1 MAKIKMVDKNSKA
14 YQAWLSYDQLSNN
27 YLNKFKKLLNN
38 VSLIGSSALSSSI
51 REELNKA
58 FPKFLDSDFTLN
70 AKNNYKDGIIFAAQS
85 DLEEIAA
92 VNEQLEK
99 SLKEINF
106 ANLNSEGF
114 IIKYF
119 SENNLLIITSKTDK
133 GLLYGTFALF
143 REIQQENNLKDL
155 DILSNPKNNLRM
167 LNHWDNLDGGIE
179 RGYAGKSIFY
189 KDNNL
194 RNDLNRIKD
203 YARMLASIGINAVSV
218 NNVNVSYE
226 ETRLIDDKIAMVET
240 LASIFRD
247 YGITTFL
254 SANYASPM
262 QLSNIDTADPL
273 DEKVKLWWQEKVKD
287 IYDLIPDFGG
297 FVVKADSEGRPGPFT
312 YDRSHAQGANMMAE
326 ALEPF
331 GGLLVWRSFV
341 YNCQQDWRDKETDRA
356 RAAYD
361 NFKDLDGEFKDNVI
375 LQIKNGPMD
384 FQVREPVS
392 PLFGAMPETNQV
404 LELQITQEYTGQQ
417 KDLCYLI
424 PQWKKIIDFDTYA
437 QGEGT
442 PVKRI
447 VDGSIYNQKN
457 TGFAAVAN
465 VGDDEN
471 WTGHHLAQANLYGYG
486 RLAWNPD
493 LSAVQITEEWIK
505 ITFGQEEQIME
516 SLLRMLLYSWTI
528 YEDYTA
534 PLGVGWMVNPNHHYG
549 VNVNGYEYSR
559 WGTYHR
565 ADHQRIGVDRSAAAG
580 TGYADQYFEENAK
593 KYETIANC
601 PDELLLF
608 FHHVPYTYEL
618 DSGKTVIQHIY
629 DSHFRGVAAVK
640 ELQGHWQKVEG
651 KVEEK
656 IYQNV
661 KERLEMQLENAVE
674 WRDQINTYF
683 HRMSGI
689 DDQFEREI
697 Y

>member
-1 MAKIKMVDKNSKA
+1 MSETKMIDKKSKS
-14 YQAWLSYDQLSNN
+14 YQAWLNYEQLSEK
-27 YLNKFKKLLNN
+27 YLDKFKQTLNN
-38 VSLIGSSALSSSI
+38 VSLLSNSAVSSSI
-51 REELNKA
+51 REELNRA
-58 FPKFLDSDFTLN
+58 FSKFLDTDFTFKISPD
-70 AKNNYKDGIIFAAQS
+70 AKDQVIFADQS
-85 DLEEIAA
+85 DLKEIAA
-92 VNEQLEK
+92 ANTQLEK

-106 ANLNSEGF
+106 EDLSSEGY
-114 IIKYF
+114 IIKF
-119 SENNLLIITSKTDK
+119 FKENNLLIVSSKTDK
-133 GLLYGTFALF
+133 GLLYGAFALF
-143 REIQQENNLKDL
+143 REIQQENNLKELDL
-155 DILSNPKNNLRM
+155 LSNPKNNLRM
-167 LNHWDNLDGGIE
+167 LNHWDNLDGSIE

-194 RNDLNRIKD
+194 RNDLKRIKD
-203 YARMLASIGINAVSV
+203 YARMLASIGINALYI

-226 ETRLIDDKIAMVET
+226 ETRLIDDKIDIVITIADI
-240 LASIFRD
+240 LRD
-247 YGITTFL
+247 YGITTYL

-273 DEKVKLWWQEKVKD
+273 DEKVKLWWQEKVAE
-287 IYDLIPDFGG
+287 IYEAIPDFGG

-312 YDRSHAQGANMMAE
+312 YNRSHADGANMMAE
-326 ALEPF
+326 ALEPY
-331 GGLLVWRSFV
+331 GGLLIWRCFV

-361 NFKDLDGEFKDNVI
+361 NFKGLDGEFKDNVL

-384 FQVREPVS
+384 FQVREPVA

-404 LELQITQEYTGQQ
+404 LELQVTQEYTGQQ

-424 PQWKKIIDFDTYA
+424 PQWKKITDFDTYA

-447 VDGSIYNQKN
+447 VDGSTYNQEN
-457 TGFAAVAN
+457 TGFAAVVN

-505 ITFGQEEQIME
+505 INFGQDQKIME

-528 YEDYTA
+528 YEDYTS
-534 PLGVGWMVNPNHHYG
+534 PLGIGWMVNPGHHYG

-565 ADHQRIGVDRSAAAG
+565 ADHEGIGVDRSVETG
-580 TGYADQYFEENAK
+580 TGYAGQYFEENAK
-593 KYETIANC
+593 KYETIENC

-608 FHHVPYTYEL
+608 FHHVPYTHEL

-640 ELQGHWQKVEG
+640 ELQGHWNKLEG
-651 KVEEK
+651 KVDEG
-656 IYQNV
+656 IYKNV
-661 KERLEMQLENAVE
+661 ENRLEMQLENAVE
-674 WRDQINTYF
+674 WRDQVNTYF
-683 HRMSGI
+683 HRISGI
-689 DDQFEREI
+689 DDEFEREI